1 MGPAAPFHVHL
12 GSCQE
17 SFRCSPKGQTCSLGS
32 AAGQTPPF
40 HLLLRNTAQKCQ
52 AAWRRGDVS
61 AMPGHLHACHEEMV
75 KVAGNAHVGREPQG
89 VPALGSWARAAAR
102 PLRQAGA
109 RPAARRSALE
119 PRQAPGGSWVL
130 SQPCH
135 TSGVPFPKA
144 PPAPGLCSALPGRPP
159 LSSPSASQTRR
170 SSKAELV
177 AFIPHPGALPGAWH
191 RVGVQSIFVQST
203 QDTSLSS
210 ALGADEQPSPEVL
223 LIICWRL
230 GRSHPRG
237 HQRRGCW
244 IGKEGQPGDRSLAC
258 SHYRASVFSS
268 AE

>member
-1 MGPAAPFHVHL
+1 MEARSRRFRGEVASVTAPPAASRGQGRPASRCFPYIRGSESPLGVRNILPSHGGVFPVGPAAPFHVHL

-32 AAGQTPPF
+32 AAGQTPPS
-40 HLLLRNTAQKCQ
+40 HLLLRNTARKCQ

-191 RVGVQSIFVQST
+191 RVGVQSIFVQ
-203 QDTSLSS
+203 
-210 ALGADEQPSPEVL
+210 
-223 LIICWRL
+223 
-230 GRSHPRG
+230 
-237 HQRRGCW
+237 
-244 IGKEGQPGDRSLAC
+244 
-258 SHYRASVFSS
+258 
-268 AE
+268 